1 MSSRTGLEFETD
13 FDDAEAQAF
22 FDTFGEKYMKKIHRK
37 ALRKVCYDV
46 RTAAR
51 ALAPEDTSA
60 LVDSMVV
67 RRPQDKKAK
76 RGQTVLG
83 VVIHEEK
90 LKAKSEQDYAY
101 HAVVEYGNKYRAADP
116 FLRPAA
122 DQMRAH
128 ARQILRRESIRILTE
143 EKPPKKKAKK

>member
-1 MSSRTGLEFETD
+1 MAYRNAVEFQTD
-13 FDDAEAQAF
+13 FDDAEAEAF
-22 FDTFGEKYMKKIHRK
+22 FKTFGKKYMKKIHAK
-37 ALRKVCYDV
+37 ALRKVCYDI
-46 RTAAR
+46 RTQAR

-76 RGQTVLG
+76 RGQTILG
-83 VVIHEEK
+83 VVIHEDK

-122 DQMRAH
+122 DQMRPH
-128 ARQILRRESIRILTE
+128 AAQILRRESLRILSE
-143 EKPPKKKAKK
+143 EKPPKKKAKN